1 MKANRAL
8 FKKYLNT
15 TKHKDKHRIEK
26 TFGHDPF
33 VMDALEGFQS
43 HENSWEQFRA
53 MDKKHH
59 GKKRYRSL
67 YLFIIILPLSLTVG
81 WILRP
86 NQEVKTNSNEKLK
99 LHAKNNL
106 KIHGKAEIFQMTP
119 VAVNKRITP
128 KEIINA
134 SPPNT
139 KIDLDKPNQISKM
152 ELIAP
157 NVIDLNKNAPK
168 QIILKVGKEMYIKNF
183 KVLDYRYYIKENEI
197 SGIQLDETDFGD
209 KVIKIP
215 YINLL
220 SRAIEDFSNENYK
233 LALLH
238 FDEILQVYQDDANAL
253 FYGAMCLYNLNEFE
267 QAQIRFLKLQKN
279 IFSNFREEANWYLLR
294 VYKQTKQKS
303 AFNQL
308 RMLIIENNGFYAKKA
323 LEINLE

>member
-8 FKKYLNT
+8 FKKYLKT
-15 TKHKDKHRIEK
+15 TKHSQKHKIEK
-26 TFGHDPF
+26 AFSHDPF

-43 HENSWEQFRA
+43 HENSWEQFSA
-53 MDKKHH
+53 MDKLYQ
-59 GKKRYRSL
+59 GKKRYRSI
-67 YLFIIILPLSLTVG
+67 YLFIILMPLSLTVG
-81 WILRP
+81 WFLMP
-86 NQEVKTNSNEKLK
+86 NQKVKTYSNEKLT
-99 LHAKNNL
+99 LQAKNQL
-106 KIHGKAEIFQMTP
+106 KIHSKAEIFQMTP

-134 SPPNT
+134 SPTNA
-139 KIDLDKPNQISKM
+139 KPDQEKQNQLIEM

-157 NVIDLNKNAPK
+157 NVIDLNKMAPK
-168 QIILKVGKEMYIKNF
+168 QIILKVGREMYIKNF
-183 KVLDYRYYIKENEI
+183 KVLDYRYYRKENEL
-197 SGIQLDETDFGD
+197 SGLNFDENDFGD

-220 SRAIEDFSNENYK
+220 SRAIEDFSNENFK

-253 FYGAMCLYNLNEFE
+253 FYGAMCLYNLNELE
-267 QAQIRFLKLQKN
+267 QAQIRFLKLQKS
-279 IFSNFREEANWYLLR
+279 IFANFREEANWYLLR

-308 RMLIIENNGFYAKKA
+308 RMQIIENNGFYAQKA
-323 LEINLE
+323 LELNLE